1 MTATKPPIIIYT
13 DGSCKGNPGPGGWAA
28 MLSYNGHQRQLSGG
42 EANTT
47 NNRMEMTAIIKA
59 LEAIK
64 TPQRTVQI
72 FTDSQY
78 VTRGIRE
85 WLPKWRENNFRK
97 KDGSPV
103 LNVDLWQ
110 QLEQVAAPYQIDWQ
124 WVRGHDGN
132 PGNEQVDALA
142 QQQAAYYQQQ

>member
-1 MTATKPPIIIYT
+1 
-13 DGSCKGNPGPGGWAA
+13 
-28 MLSYNGHQRQLSGG
+28 
-42 EANTT
+42 
-47 NNRMEMTAIIKA
+47 
-59 LEAIK
+59 
-64 TPQRTVQI
+64 
-72 FTDSQY
+72 
-78 VTRGIRE
+78 
-85 WLPKWRENNFRK
+85 
-97 KDGSPV
+97 PV